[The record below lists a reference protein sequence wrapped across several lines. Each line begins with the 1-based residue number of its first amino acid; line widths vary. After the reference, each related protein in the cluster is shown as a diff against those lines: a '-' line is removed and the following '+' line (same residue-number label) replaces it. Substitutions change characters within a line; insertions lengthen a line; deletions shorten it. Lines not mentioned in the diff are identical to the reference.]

1 LFPHFPRKTKW
12 IVAVTRK
19 EGTTFTVTSK
29 LHVMTIA
36 TFCDSV

>member
-12 IVAVTRK
+12 IVAVTK